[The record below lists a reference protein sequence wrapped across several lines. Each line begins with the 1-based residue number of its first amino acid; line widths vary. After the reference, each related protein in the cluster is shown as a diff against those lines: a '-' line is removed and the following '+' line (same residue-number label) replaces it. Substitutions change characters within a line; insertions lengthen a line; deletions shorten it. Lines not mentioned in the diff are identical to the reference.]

1 MNDESRK
8 KKIIDTLSSCVN
20 FGDPVKFYNDL
31 VQIKNEFY
39 EDEEKTTLFNYL
51 EAFGNKER
59 FLILTM
65 LKQKDRCVCELEA
78 ILQKTQPAVSHHLRI
93 LEKNNLIQA
102 IKVGKFSHYSL
113 VRSEFEKFQ
122 NMWRKWTSDITNWFG
137 INK

>member
-1 MNDESRK
+1 MTDEIRK
-8 KKIIDTLSSCVN
+8 KRIIDTLSGCAN
-20 FGDPVKFYNDL
+20 FGDTVKFYDDL
-31 VQIKNEFY
+31 IQLKDKFY
-39 EDEEKTTLFNYL
+39 QDENNSTLFNYL

-59 FLILTM
+59 FLILDM
-65 LKQKDRCVCELEA
+65 LKEKDRCVCELEA

-122 NMWRKWTSDITNWFG
+122 IMWKKWTDHITNWFR
-137 INK
+137 I

>member
-1 MNDESRK
+1 MTNEIRK
-8 KKIIDTLSSCVN
+8 KKIIDTLSGCVN

-31 VQIKNEFY
+31 IQIKSAFY
-39 EDEEKTTLFNYL
+39 QDEEKSTLFNYL

-65 LKQKDRCVCELEA
+65 LKEKDRCVCELEA

-122 NMWRKWTSDITNWFG
+122 NMWKKWTEDITNWF
-137 INK
+137 

>member
-1 MNDESRK
+1 MKIDNRK
-8 KKIIDTLSSCVN
+8 KKIIETLSSCDT

-31 VQIKNEFY
+31 IQLKGEFY
-39 EDEEKTTLFNYL
+39 QDEQKITLFNYL

-59 FLILTM
+59 FLILDM
-65 LKQKDRCVCELEA
+65 LKEKDRCVCELEA

-93 LEKNNLIQA
+93 LEKNHLVKA

-122 NMWRKWTSDITNWFG
+122 TMWKKWADGITNWFG
-137 INK
+137 I

>member
-8 KKIIDTLSSCVN
+8 KRIIDTLSSCAN
-20 FGDPVKFYNDL
+20 FGDSVNFYNEL
-31 VQIKNEFY
+31 IQIKGEFY
-39 EDEEKTTLFNYL
+39 QDEEKSTLYNYL

-59 FLILTM
+59 FLILDM
-65 LKQKDRCVCELEA
+65 LKEKDRCVCELEA

-102 IKVGKFSHYSL
+102 TKVGKFSHYAL

-122 NMWRKWTSDITNWFG
+122 TMWKKWADGITNWFG
-137 INK
+137 IN